1 MDFDIDDE
9 ETDAFLKK
17 ISSGIKTHINA
28 PRVPLDKNNINTL
41 QKEFI
46 GNIANKESLGN
57 DLGVQMLGETVWGM
71 KSKQDRENML
81 DNLDEEM
88 VLDMADSREEGFRN
102 IFNLRIY
109 KQSNAESIKQNAK
122 RFLSNQNINFLKFN

>member
-1 MDFDIDDE
+1 M
-9 ETDAFLKK
+9 
-17 ISSGIKTHINA
+17 
-28 PRVPLDKNNINTL
+28 DKNNINTL

-88 VLDMADSREEGFRN
+88 VLDLADSREEGFRN
-102 IFNLRIY
+102 ILNLRKY
-109 KQSNAESIKQNAK
+109 KQSKANAESIKQNAK
-122 RFLSNQNINFLKFN
+122 KFLSNQSLNFLKFN

>member
-1 MDFDIDDE
+1 M
-9 ETDAFLKK
+9 
-17 ISSGIKTHINA
+17 
-28 PRVPLDKNNINTL
+28 DKNNINTL

-57 DLGVQMLGETVWGM
+57 DLGVKMLEETVWGM

-88 VLDMADSREEGFRN
+88 VLTWLIHGRKDSG
-102 IFNLRIY
+102 IFLI
-109 KQSNAESIKQNAK
+109 
-122 RFLSNQNINFLKFN
+122 